1 MTMLERVAFLQQL
14 PLLLKGTSDDDT
26 PCPGYLY
33 EEFAKISYESVGS
46 CQCLL
51 EYLLNRLQ
59 TSSCHVKLKVLKIL
73 LSLCFHGSPQ
83 FIQDLRRNSA
93 FIQEAAA
100 VNGPP
105 DPLHG
110 ISLYKKVRATAQEVV
125 GNLFADS
132 IPCSSHTVP
141 TKERSQPGMGSQA
154 SSAPT
159 LQGFGYSQEQ
169 KNLGTSRDAF
179 LSGIQ
184 RAAVVV
190 THSVLPGA
198 GSSQAHVCEQAD
210 DAYKP
215 VAIPSTDRRPLP
227 GKSLSSSAHRAGC
240 HRTGIP
246 GGGWD
251 ESDSGN
257 SSQESPHDK
266 SPHSRSSDV
275 GSKSGSDG
283 HSRSSQRE
291 SLDITDRVES
301 TQLSDCQQEAR
312 LVQEVTQ
319 GKRVFLTQEES
330 QQFVRGCSLLNC
342 EVVFEML
349 NCSLMDDNNCVKL
362 RSMCAVSSLMA
373 SDLLSHEHMLAV
385 VRKNL
390 QKLREGPPGPV
401 KNKATKILL
410 QFQALTQNVSER
422 GSSHHGT
429 LASPN
434 TRCPLDVLTDFIP
447 HSVGGGL
454 LTPLSVPSSP
464 TLNVQNTVC
473 SLPNGAENQKDHNG
487 SSEKSDPVEKTREL
501 ECEETGNHKS
511 TSIHVSLFE
520 GMELVGPIRCSHNE
534 ATGSQ
539 ELPVELAKEEPSKPT
554 LPSVF
559 SFLNT

>member
-154 SSAPT
+154 SSAPA

-169 KNLGTSRDAF
+169 KNL
-179 LSGIQ
+179 
-184 RAAVVV
+184 
-190 THSVLPGA
+190 
-198 GSSQAHVCEQAD
+198 
-210 DAYKP
+210 
-215 VAIPSTDRRPLP
+215 
-227 GKSLSSSAHRAGC
+227 AGC

-429 LASPN
+429 VASPN

-539 ELPVELAKEEPSKPT
+539 ELPVELVKEEPSKPT

>member
-1 MTMLERVAFLQQL
+1 MAMLDRLAFLQQL

-93 FIQEAAA
+93 YIQEAAA
-100 VNGPP
+100 VSGPP

-110 ISLYKKVRATAQEVV
+110 ISLYQKVRVTAQEIV
-125 GNLFADS
+125 GNLFSES
-132 IPCSSHTVP
+132 IPSPSHTVSA
-141 TKERSQPGMGSQA
+141 KERSQSGMGSQA
-154 SSAPT
+154 SSAPA
-159 LQGFGYSQEQ
+159 LHGFGYSQEE
-169 KNLGTSRDAF
+169 KNLGNSKDTF
-179 LSGIQ
+179 LNGIQ
-184 RAAVVV
+184 RAAVAV

-198 GSSQAHVCEQAD
+198 GLSHTHACEQAD

-227 GKSLSSSAHRAGC
+227 GNSLPTSAHRGC
-240 HRTGIP
+240 HRSGVP

-266 SPHSRSSDV
+266 SPLSRSSDV

-283 HSRSSQRE
+283 QSRNSQRE
-291 SLDITDRVES
+291 SLDITDRVEF
-301 TQLSDCQQEAR
+301 THLSDCQQEAR
-312 LVQEVTQ
+312 LVQEVTW

-349 NCSLMDDNNCVKL
+349 NCSLTDDSNCIKL
-362 RSMCAVSSLMA
+362 RSMCAISSLMA
-373 SDLLSHEHMLAV
+373 SDLLSHEHMIAV
-385 VRKNL
+385 VRQNL
-390 QKLREGPPGPV
+390 QTLTGGPPGPV
-401 KNKATKILL
+401 KDKATKILR
-410 QFQALTQNVSER
+410 QFQALTQNFSER
-422 GSSHHGT
+422 GAVHHET
-429 LASPN
+429 SPSP
-434 TRCPLDVLTDFIP
+434 TTHCSLDLFADVIP
-447 HSVGGGL
+447 HSVVSGL
-454 LTPLSVPSSP
+454 LTSLSVPSSP

-473 SLPNGAENQKDHNG
+473 SLQNGAANQKNPNG
-487 SSEKSDPVEKTREL
+487 STEKSDPAEEL
-501 ECEETGNHKS
+501 RVETGDHIS
-511 TSIHVSLFE
+511 TNIHVSLFE
-520 GMELVGPIRCSHNE
+520 GMELVGTMKSSHKE
-534 ATGSQ
+534 DTIGYRAGGLS
-539 ELPVELAKEEPSKPT
+539 VEPAKEEPSKPT
-554 LPSVF
+554 LSSVF